1 MNRRTT
7 RALIARLNRDA
18 AVIAARFGLRY
29 QAIEAESAR
38 VKRRF
43 GICYSDGTIRI
54 RLRHAT
60 TGQPLKYSSLIS
72 TLCHEL
78 AHLRHFNH
86 GLGFQGF
93 YAAILEYARDEGIY
107 RPGRREVKTP
117 IPSEKAPG
125 EPDARTP
132 RQLSLF

>member
-18 AVIAARFGLRY
+18 ALIAARFGLRY

-78 AHLRHFNH
+78 AHLKHFDH

-93 YAAILEYARDEGIY
+93 YTAILEYARDQGIY

-117 IPSEKAPG
+117 VSSERAG
-125 EPDARTP
+125 EPPARAP

>member
-1 MNRRTT
+1 M
-7 RALIARLNRDA
+7 ARLNRDA

-38 VKRRF
+38 VKRRY
-43 GICYSDGTIRI
+43 GICFSDGTIRI

-78 AHLRHFNH
+78 AHLRHFDH
-86 GLGFQGF
+86 GYGFQGF

-107 RPGRREVKTP
+107 RPGRRKAKTP
-117 IPSEKAPG
+117 ISSEPAAG
-125 EPDARTP
+125 EPAASTP